1 MTALPAPWVPGALSF
16 FDIDIMKAIHR
27 IIDTARH
34 APMRI
39 VLCESED
46 ERVLA
51 AAARA
56 TREGIARI
64 LLVGDIGKTQRAAEA
79 AHIDLAGM
87 ELIDPATSPLTD
99 AFAETWYGMRAKKG
113 MTREQAVEEMR
124 APLGFANMMVRLGHA
139 DGSVAGAVNTTAD
152 VVRMAIQIIGVQPSF
167 QLVSSFFLMML
178 CEPFHTMKGGLIFS
192 DCALVVDPDAA
203 QLAQIALAAADS
215 ASALLMEPPRVAM
228 LSFSTSGSAKH
239 AAVDKVHAATGRVKA
254 QRPLLAIDG
263 DVQLDAAIVA
273 EIAQRKVVHS
283 QVEGHANT
291 LIFPNLDAG
300 NIGYKLAE
308 RIGGAKAIGPLL
320 QGLNRPANDLSRGCS
335 ADDIYYVIGV
345 TCVQAQAAQAKLT
358 GTSPLATQP

>member
-1 MTALPAPWVPGALSF
+1 
-16 FDIDIMKAIHR
+16 MKAIHR

-239 AAVDKVHAATGRVKA
+239 AAVDKVVQATHLVQAA
-254 QRPLLAIDG
+254 RPELAIDG

-273 EIAQRKVVHS
+273 EIALRKVVHS

-358 GTSPLATQP
+358 GTSPLATRP

>member
-1 MTALPAPWVPGALSF
+1 
-16 FDIDIMKAIHR
+16 MKAIHR
-27 IIDTARH
+27 IIDTARR

-99 AFAETWYGMRAKKG
+99 AFAETWYGMREKKG
-113 MTREQAVEEMR
+113 MTREQAAEEMR
-124 APLGFANMMVRLGHA
+124 SPLGFANMMVRLGHA
-139 DGSVAGAVNTTAD
+139 DGSVAGALNTTAD

-239 AAVDKVHAATGRVKA
+239 AAVDKVVTATHLVQAA
-254 QRPLLAIDG
+254 RPELAIDG

-273 EIAQRKVVHS
+273 EIAQRKVAHS

-358 GTSPLATQP
+358 GTSPLATRP

>member
-1 MTALPAPWVPGALSF
+1 
-16 FDIDIMKAIHR
+16 MKAIHR

-239 AAVDKVHAATGRVKA
+239 AAVDKVVQATHLVQAA
-254 QRPLLAIDG
+254 RPDLAIDG

-358 GTSPLATQP
+358 GTSPLATRP

>member
-1 MTALPAPWVPGALSF
+1 
-16 FDIDIMKAIHR
+16 MKAINR
-27 IIDTARH
+27 IIDTARR

-46 ERVLA
+46 ERMLT

-64 LLVGDIGKTQRAAEA
+64 VFVGDIGKTQRAADA
-79 AHIDLAGM
+79 ARVDLSGM
-87 ELIDPATSPLTD
+87 ELIDPATSGMTD
-99 AFAETWYGMRAKKG
+99 AFAETWQNMRAKKG
-113 MTREQAVEEMR
+113 MTRAQAVEEMR
-124 APLGFANMMVRLGHA
+124 SPLGFANMMVRLGHA

-228 LSFSTSGSAKH
+228 LSFSSSGSAKH
-239 AAVDKVHAATGRVKA
+239 A
-254 QRPLLAIDG
+254 
-263 DVQLDAAIVA
+263 
-273 EIAQRKVVHS
+273 
-283 QVEGHANT
+283 
-291 LIFPNLDAG
+291 
-300 NIGYKLAE
+300 
-308 RIGGAKAIGPLL
+308 
-320 QGLNRPANDLSRGCS
+320 
-335 ADDIYYVIGV
+335 
-345 TCVQAQAAQAKLT
+345 
-358 GTSPLATQP
+358 

>member
-1 MTALPAPWVPGALSF
+1 
-16 FDIDIMKAIHR
+16 MKAINR
-27 IIDTARH
+27 IIDTARR

-46 ERVLA
+46 ERVLS

-64 LLVGDIGKTQRAAEA
+64 VLVGDIARTQRAADA
-79 AHIDLAGM
+79 ARIDLGGM
-87 ELIDPATSPLTD
+87 ELIDPTTSTMTE
-99 AFAETWYGMRAKKG
+99 AFAETWFGMRSKKG
-113 MTREQAVEEMR
+113 MTRAQAMEEMR
-124 APLGFANMMVRLGHA
+124 VPLGFANMMVRLGHA

-215 ASALLMEPPRVAM
+215 AGALLMEPPRVAM
-228 LSFSTSGSAKH
+228 LSFSTSGSARH
-239 AAVDKVHAATGRVKA
+239 AAVDKVVEATRLVKA
-254 QRPLLAIDG
+254 ARPQLAIDG
-263 DVQLDAAIVA
+263 DVQLDAAIVS

-291 LIFPNLDAG
+291 LIFPSLDAG

-345 TCVQAQAAQAKLT
+345 TCVQAQAARAKLT
-358 GTSPLATQP
+358 GTSPLAVRP

>member
-1 MTALPAPWVPGALSF
+1 
-16 FDIDIMKAIHR
+16 MKAIHR

-113 MTREQAVEEMR
+113 MTREQAVGEMR

-239 AAVDKVHAATGRVKA
+239 AAVDKVVQATHLVQAA
-254 QRPLLAIDG
+254 RPELAIDG

-358 GTSPLATQP
+358 GTSPLATRP

>member
-1 MTALPAPWVPGALSF
+1 
-16 FDIDIMKAIHR
+16 MKAIHR

-56 TREGIARI
+56 TREGIAHI

-87 ELIDPATSPLTD
+87 ELIDPATSPLID

-239 AAVDKVHAATGRVKA
+239 AAVDKVVQATHLVQAA
-254 QRPLLAIDG
+254 RPELAIDG